1 MFERPHYIPRN
12 RRANLSKYK
21 YSGEDHSIIS
31 RYVLTPYW
39 NRLVTFVPMSVAPN
53 LITLTGLVFVMVNFG
68 SLLIF
73 QPDLACSHKPSFV
86 SKAGLLL
93 ETSEGSLLGKLKSLI
108 GLKNFQAKCPSGWLY
123 FSFALGLWIYQ
134 SLDAIDGKQARR
146 TGTSGPLGELFD
158 HGCDALNTTL
168 GAILA
173 SASLNLGH
181 SWWTVASQVAPLAN
195 FYLTT
200 WEEYHTGTL
209 FLSSFSGPVEGIL
222 LVIGVFLV
230 TALYGPPFWDQG
242 IFTLLGLSSIPFVKR
257 WGLDFPLN
265 KCSLL
270 FAVFS
275 LGSNVMGSYINVAKS
290 HRGQKGSSAKTLL
303 GLLPFVL
310 QTTINLLW
318 LHSQPSL
325 LNRHLLPFMLYYGL
339 SFAYL
344 VGLLIVSHILKAPE
358 VFPHWNVLLCWS
370 FIGFADS
377 HINTLTLGLVKQPFF
392 QKSEAGV
399 VQFVWLSIIVAGV
412 VYAYFVTDVVLDVCD
427 YCDINCLTIK
437 KSGGQKLGKTSQA
450 SPMKADE
457 TNTPSREKVSNLRKK
472 NKFF

>member
-1 MFERPHYIPRN
+1 RPHFIPRN
-12 RRANLSKYK
+12 HRANLSKYK

-39 NRLVTFVPMSVAPN
+39 NSLVA
-53 LITLTGLVFVMVNFG
+53 
-68 SLLIF
+68 F
-73 QPDLACSHKPSFV
+73 QPELVCSRKPSFV
-86 SKAGLLL
+86 SKAGSLL
-93 ETSEGSLLGKLKSLI
+93 ETSEGTLLDRFKLFV
-108 GLKNFQAKCPSGWLY
+108 GLSNFQAKCPSGWLY
-123 FSFALGLWIYQ
+123 VSFAMGLWIYQ

-173 SASLNLGH
+173 SAALNLGH
-181 SWWTVASQVAPLAN
+181 SWWTVASQVASLAN

-230 TALYGPPFWDQG
+230 TAVYGPPFWDQG
-242 IFTLLGLSSIPFVKR
+242 ILTLLGLGSIPILNN

-265 KCSLL
+265 KLSLA
-270 FAVFS
+270 FAICS
-275 LGSNVMGSYINVAKS
+275 LGSNILGRCVGRLLFLRQNQLGSINVGSYYSYVNVVRSNQGKKS
-290 HRGQKGSSAKTLL
+290 SSAKTLL
-303 GLLPFVL
+303 GFNQSIMASL
-310 QTTINLLW
+310 TT
-318 LHSQPSL
+318 HSNEP
-325 LNRHLLPFMLYYGL
+325 HLLPFMVYYL

-358 VFPHWNVLLCWS
+358 VFPYWNVLLGWS
-370 FIGFADS
+370 LIGFADS
-377 HINTLTLGLVKQPFF
+377 YINILTFGLVKQPLF

-399 VQFVWLSIIVAGV
+399 VKFIWFSILLAGL

-427 YCDINCLTIK
+427 YCGINCLTIK
-437 KSGGQKLGKTSQA
+437 KKPAGQKLGQAPQESPSKVVETTS
-450 SPMKADE
+450 
-457 TNTPSREKVSNLRKK
+457 TREKVSNIRKK
-472 NKFF
+472 TKLF

>member
-1 MFERPHYIPRN
+1 MFERPHFIPRN
-12 RRANLSKYK
+12 HRANLSKYK

-68 SLLIF
+68 SLVAF
-73 QPDLACSHKPSFV
+73 QPELVCSRKPSFV
-86 SKAGLLL
+86 SKAGSLL
-93 ETSEGSLLGKLKSLI
+93 ETSEGTLLDRFKLFV
-108 GLKNFQAKCPSGWLY
+108 GLSNFQAKCPSGWLY
-123 FSFALGLWIYQ
+123 VSFAMGLWIYQ

-173 SASLNLGH
+173 SAALNLGH
-181 SWWTVASQVAPLAN
+181 SWWTVASQVASLAN

-230 TALYGPPFWDQG
+230 TAVYGPPFWDQG
-242 IFTLLGLSSIPFVKR
+242 ILTLLGLGSIPILNN

-265 KCSLL
+265 KLSLA
-270 FAVFS
+270 FAICS
-275 LGSNVMGSYINVAKS
+275 LGSNILGSYVNVVRSNQGKKS
-290 HRGQKGSSAKTLL
+290 SSAKTLL

-310 QTTINLLW
+310 QTAINLLW
-318 LHSQPSL
+318 LHSQPTLMS
-325 LNRHLLPFMLYYGL
+325 RHLLPFMVYYGL

-358 VFPHWNVLLCWS
+358 VFPYWNVLLGWS
-370 FIGFADS
+370 LIGFADS
-377 HINTLTLGLVKQPFF
+377 YINILTFGLVKQPLF
-392 QKSEAGV
+392 QRSEAGV
-399 VQFVWLSIIVAGV
+399 VKFIWFSILLAGL

-427 YCDINCLTIK
+427 YCGINCLTIK
-437 KSGGQKLGKTSQA
+437 KKPAGQKLGQAPQESPSKVVETTS
-450 SPMKADE
+450 
-457 TNTPSREKVSNLRKK
+457 TREKVSNIRKK
-472 NKFF
+472 TKLF

>member
-1 MFERPHYIPRN
+1 MLERPHFIPRN

-53 LITLTGLVFVMVNFG
+53 LITLTGLVFVMLNFA
-68 SLLIF
+68 SLLAF
-73 QPDLACSHKPSFV
+73 QPTMACSHKPSFV
-86 SKAGLLL
+86 SKAGSLL
-93 ETSEGSLLGKLKSLI
+93 ETSQGSLLDKFKSFV
-108 GLKNFQAKCPSGWLY
+108 GLSNFQAKCPSGWLY
-123 FSFALGLWIYQ
+123 LSFALGLWIYQ

-181 SWWTVASQVAPLAN
+181 SWWTVASQVASLAN

-222 LVIGVFLV
+222 LVIGVFFI
-230 TALYGPPFWDQG
+230 TSIYGPPFWDQG
-242 IFTLLGLSSIPFVKR
+242 VLTLLGLNSFPLLKNS
-257 WGLDFPLN
+257 GLDFPLN
-265 KCSLL
+265 KCSLA
-270 FAVFS
+270 FAIFS
-275 LGSNVMGSYINVAKS
+275 LGSNILGSYMNVVKS
-290 HRGQKGSSAKTLL
+290 NRGKKGSSAKTLL

-310 QTTINLLW
+310 QTAINLLW
-318 LHSQPSL
+318 LHSQPTLMS
-325 LNRHLLPFMLYYGL
+325 RHLLPFMAYYGL

-358 VFPHWNVLLCWS
+358 VFPYWNVLLCWS
-370 FIGFADS
+370 FLGFADS
-377 HINTLTLGLVKQPFF
+377 YINTLTFGLVKQPFF
-392 QKSEAGV
+392 QNSEAGV
-399 VQFVWLSIIVAGV
+399 VKFIWLSILVSGL

-437 KSGGQKLGKTSQA
+437 RKPEGQKLGQGSQDSPSKAVETTS
-450 SPMKADE
+450 
-457 TNTPSREKVSNLRKK
+457 TREKVANIRKK
-472 NKFF
+472 TKIF

>member
-12 RRANLSKYK
+12 RRANLSNYK

-53 LITLTGLVFVMVNFG
+53 MITLTGLVFVMVNFA
-68 SLLIF
+68 SLLAF
-73 QPDLACSHKPSFV
+73 QPELACSHKASFV
-86 SKAGLLL
+86 SKAGSLL
-93 ETSEGSLLGKLKSLI
+93 ETSEGSFLGRLKSFV
-108 GLKNFQAKCPSGWLY
+108 GLSNFQAKCPSGWLY
-123 FSFALGLWIYQ
+123 ISFALGLWIYQ

-181 SWWTVASQVAPLAN
+181 SWWTVASQVASLAN

-222 LVIGVFLV
+222 LVISVFLV
-230 TALYGPPFWDQG
+230 TSVYGPPFWDQG
-242 IFTLLGLSSIPFVKR
+242 VLTPLGLNSIPFLKNS
-257 WGLDFPLN
+257 GLDFPLN
-265 KCSLL
+265 KCSLV
-270 FAVFS
+270 FALFS
-275 LGSNVMGSYINVAKS
+275 LGSNILGSYMNVARS
-290 HRGQKGSSAKTLL
+290 HRGKKGSSTKTLL

-325 LNRHLLPFMLYYGL
+325 LNRHLLPFMVYYGL

-358 VFPHWNVLLCWS
+358 VFPYWNILLFWS
-370 FIGFADS
+370 FLGFADS
-377 HINTLTLGLVKQPFF
+377 HINILTLGLIEQPIF
-392 QKSEAGV
+392 QKSEAGAV
-399 VQFVWLSIIVAGV
+399 KFIWLSILVASV
-412 VYAYFVTDVVLDVCD
+412 IYAYFVADVILDVCD
-427 YCDINCLTIK
+427 YCGINCLTIK
-437 KSGGQKLGKTSQA
+437 KTGGQKLGKASQDRSSKVVEATSV
-450 SPMKADE
+450 K
-457 TNTPSREKVSNLRKK
+457 EKGSNIR
-472 NKFF
+472 NKTKIF